1 MWHVKEK
8 LKSACILNHPYA
20 LLITQIQ
27 MFYERLIAACK
38 LLIVCFMAFIIN
50 INVIYIDMY
59 TPLLFGTVVLMVYG
73 FLNPFDPHVQ
83 NLFNN

>member
-1 MWHVKEK
+1 MRHVKEK
-8 LKSACILNHPYA
+8 LNYPYA
-20 LLITQIQ
+20 LLIFTQIQIQ

-59 TPLLFGTVVLMVYG
+59 TPLLFGTVVLVVYG
-73 FLNPFDPHVQ
+73 FLNPLDPHVQ
-83 NLFNN
+83 NLFNNRM